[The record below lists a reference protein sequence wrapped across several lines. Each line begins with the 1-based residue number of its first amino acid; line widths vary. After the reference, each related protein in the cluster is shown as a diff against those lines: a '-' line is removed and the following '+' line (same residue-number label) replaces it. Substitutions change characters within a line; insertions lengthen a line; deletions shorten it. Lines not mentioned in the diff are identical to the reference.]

1 MSEDSGATVTSL
13 SALLRVVG
21 DGRQQVPDNRRQSVF
36 LHQWIEML
44 LPACVAKESD
54 DNAF

>member
-13 SALLRVVG
+13 SALRIVG
-21 DGRQQVPDNRRQSVF
+21 DGREQVPDNRRQAIF
-36 LHQWIEML
+36 LHHWIEML